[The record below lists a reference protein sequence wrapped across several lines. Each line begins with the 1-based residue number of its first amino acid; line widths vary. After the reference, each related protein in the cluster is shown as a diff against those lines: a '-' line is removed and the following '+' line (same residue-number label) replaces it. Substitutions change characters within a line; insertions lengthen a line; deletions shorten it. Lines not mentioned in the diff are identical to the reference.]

1 MHARS
6 HKNVNLRCRYS
17 AARGEDA
24 LWHQSAWIAF
34 EGRKWKW
41 ARKREWQLCHSLH
54 TWYSFWIWC
63 TNNREILSDRFVCLE
78 RAYRILNRRWTMR
91 FLLWPA
97 MIVLVV
103 SFGSSC
109 WVSRRPSSGKTVS
122 HHMRQMLS
130 LHDVSRTFAIDPLR
144 RKRRATYNTKFGD
157 ELTICTMSTV
167 GALFSSQILQLGITN
182 LVELQRV
189 LLIELKK
196 NLLLNLQSRL
206 ESTSEKIM

>member
-144 RKRRATYNTKFGD
+144 RKREKEEPHTTPNL
-157 ELTICTMSTV
+157 E
-167 GALFSSQILQLGITN
+167 TN
-182 LVELQRV
+182 LQFALWAQLEHYSPHKFCNLGLQ
-189 LLIELKK
+189 I
-196 NLLLNLQSRL
+196 
-206 ESTSEKIM
+206 